1 MNASIRADAIGKEAE
16 KSAIVAFM
24 VISDRPGASGPATS
38 KGDVT
43 VAT

>member
-1 MNASIRADAIGKEAE
+1 MKSAMRDEAIGKEAE
-16 KSAIVAFM
+16 KSATVAFM
-24 VISDRPGASGPATS
+24 VISDRPGAKAPRNS